1 MTEQHPPLVQRL
13 RDKLTR
19 SRDFSISLVI
29 HFIIIVLL
37 GGVII
42 TKVVPEQD
50 EIIGSIGPVA
60 EAVRPESS
68 TGCSLKPE
76 LPLDQLINPKT
87 SGNLPPIPISDG
99 TTAPVATLFTIQG
112 ADTLPPSVGP
122 VNPSGPKLESTP
134 SPTIGELT
142 PDVRK
147 QLMQTLSVW
156 KNVSSTGKRAEYEF
170 TAFIGQYSGGNWNS
184 TVRVSNGKIDAGS
197 LPNLLYL
204 MSTWTKDRVRTNYT
218 NVRAIRLDSDE
229 LLTVRPPFIFL
240 TGTRDFQLTEKEV
253 ENLRAYLKVG
263 GCIWGDSS
271 VPGQRSRF
279 DLAFKREMR
288 RVVADVDKNFEPL
301 PADHPLYAQAYF
313 KDVKQMPAG
322 LNNYRL
328 PIYAMKMY
336 GEVAILY
343 TANDY
348 GDMWQVGLDHDGKI
362 DLGRNA
368 DGQYTATNPAIYDQ
382 REVYIRN
389 IDRDSLEASYRF
401 GANVVMHLLT
411 RWQSKVGEAASST
424 L

>member
-1 MTEQHPPLVQRL
+1 MTDQQPPLVQRL
-13 RDKLTR
+13 RDKLSR

-42 TKVVPEQD
+42 TKVVPERD
-50 EIIGSIGPVA
+50 EITGEIAPVA
-60 EAVRPESS
+60 ETVPPRPVDKPALNQDLSLDKLIKKAPSS
-68 TGCSLKPE
+68 
-76 LPLDQLINPKT
+76 D
-87 SGNLPPIPISDG
+87 LPPIIVSDPKNPQVPLFIKGIDVPQPDASQVSPDISKIA
-99 TTAPVATLFTIQG
+99 APA
-112 ADTLPPSVGP
+112 PSV
-122 VNPSGPKLESTP
+122 VNEITP
-134 SPTIGELT
+134 EIRS
-142 PDVRK
+142 
-147 QLMQTLSVW
+147 QLAQTLSIW
-156 KNVSSTGKRAEYEF
+156 KNVSSTGKRADFEF

-184 TVRVSNGKIDAGS
+184 TVRLSNGKIDAGS

-204 MSTWTKDRVRTNYT
+204 MSAWTKDRIRTNYT

-263 GCIWGDSS
+263 GCVWGDSS

-301 PADHPLYAQAYF
+301 PADHPLYSQAYF

-368 DGQYTATNPAIYDQ
+368 IGQYTATNPAIYDQ

-411 RWQSKVGEAASST
+411 RWQSKVGEAATST

>member
-1 MTEQHPPLVQRL
+1 MTDQLPPLVQRL
-13 RDKLTR
+13 RDKLSR

-42 TKVVPEQD
+42 TRVVPEPEQ
-50 EIIGSIGPVA
+50 ITGTIAPVA
-60 EAVRPESS
+60 DAVRPPP
-68 TGCSLKPE
+68 TDKTTLKQE
-76 LPLDQLINPKT
+76 MPLDKLINPGPSKDQ
-87 SGNLPPIPISDG
+87 PPILTSEQK
-99 TTAPVATLFTIQG
+99 APQVPLFIK
-112 ADTLPPSVGP
+112 SVDI
-122 VNPSGPKLESTP
+122 P
-134 SPTIGELT
+134 SPTADRVPSAISPMESAAPSSVNEIT
-142 PDVRK
+142 PEIRS
-147 QLMQTLSVW
+147 QLARTQQSWVGTP
-156 KNVSSTGKRAEYEF
+156 GKGKHAEYDF

-184 TVRVSNGKIDAGS
+184 TVRLSNGKIDAGS

-204 MSTWTKDRVRTNYT
+204 MSSWTKDRVRTNYA

-240 TGTRDFQLTEKEV
+240 TGTRDFQLTDKEV
-253 ENLRAYLKVG
+253 ENLRSYLKVG

-301 PADHPLYAQAYF
+301 PADHPLYSQAYF

-348 GDMWQVGLDHDGKI
+348 GDMWQVGLDLNGKI

-368 DGQYTATNPAIYDQ
+368 AGQYIATNPAIYDQ
-382 REVYIRN
+382 RDIYIRN

-411 RWQSKVGEAASST
+411 RWQNKVGEAAASA

>member
-1 MTEQHPPLVQRL
+1 MTDQQPPLVQRL
-13 RDKLTR
+13 RDKLSR

-29 HFIIIVLL
+29 HFIIIIVL

-42 TKVVPEQD
+42 TKVVPEPIDVTGQIAPITESVPRPPTNDSTLNQD
-50 EIIGSIGPVA
+50 M
-60 EAVRPESS
+60 
-68 TGCSLKPE
+68 
-76 LPLDQLINPKT
+76 PLDRLINPRNSGDLPPVIST
-87 SGNLPPIPISDG
+87 TQGNLPISPVSIRGLDIPRPD
-99 TTAPVATLFTIQG
+99 AVQ
-112 ADTLPPSVGP
+112 LPPSISRTESGAP
-122 VNPSGPKLESTP
+122 ASVNE
-134 SPTIGELT
+134 IT
-142 PDVRK
+142 PDIRR
-147 QLMQTLSVW
+147 QLATTLSLW
-156 KNVSSTGKRAEYEF
+156 TGPSTTGKKAEYEF

-204 MSTWTKDRVRTNYT
+204 MSAWTKDRVRTNYT

-229 LLTVRPPFIFL
+229 LLNVRPPFIFL

-301 PADHPLYAQAYF
+301 PADHPLYSQAYF
-313 KDVKQMPAG
+313 KDVKEMPAG

-336 GEVAILY
+336 GEVAIIY

-348 GDMWQVGLDHDGKI
+348 GDMWQVGLEQDGKI

-368 DGQYTATNPAIYDQ
+368 AGQYVATNPAIYDQ
-382 REVYIRN
+382 RDIYLRN
-389 IDRDSLEASYRF
+389 INRDSLEASYRF

-411 RWQSKVGEAASST
+411 RWQSKVGEAASSA

>member
-1 MTEQHPPLVQRL
+1 MTDQQPPLVQRL
-13 RDKLTR
+13 RDKLSR

-29 HFIIIVLL
+29 HCIIIVLL

-42 TKVVPEQD
+42 TRVVPEPD
-50 EIIGSIGPVA
+50 EITGTIGPVS
-60 EAVRPESS
+60 EAVSPPP
-68 TGCSLKPE
+68 TDKPPLKQE
-76 LPLDQLINPKT
+76 IPLNQLINPGP
-87 SGNLPPIPISDG
+87 SRDMPAIIISDQKNPQ
-99 TTAPVATLFTIQG
+99 APLFIKSIDVPQPNAG
-112 ADTLPPSVGP
+112 QMPAVIS
-122 VNPSGPKLESTP
+122 KMESATP
-134 SPTIGELT
+134 SSVNEITAE
-142 PDVRK
+142 VRT
-147 QLMQTLSVW
+147 QLAATQRIW
-156 KNVSSTGKRAEYEF
+156 TGVPGKGKHAEYEF

-184 TVRVSNGKIDAGS
+184 TVRISNGKIDAGS

-204 MSTWTKDRVRTNYT
+204 MSAWTKDRVRTNYT

-253 ENLRAYLKVG
+253 ENLRAYLRVG

-301 PADHPLYAQAYF
+301 PADHPLYSQAYF
-313 KDVKQMPAG
+313 KDVKQIPAG

-362 DLGRNA
+362 DLGQNA
-368 DGQYTATNPAIYDQ
+368 AGQYVATNPAIYNQ
-382 REVYIRN
+382 RDVYIRN

-411 RWQSKVGEAASST
+411 RWQSKVGEAASSA

>member
-1 MTEQHPPLVQRL
+1 MTDQQPPLVQRL
-13 RDKLTR
+13 RDKLSS

-29 HFIIIVLL
+29 HFIIIVVL

-42 TKVVPEQD
+42 TKVVPEPVDVTGQ
-50 EIIGSIGPVA
+50 IGPIT
-60 EAVRPESS
+60 ESVTPPPTNDS
-68 TGCSLKPE
+68 TLKQE
-76 LPLDQLINPKT
+76 MPLNQLINPAP
-87 SGNLPPIPISDG
+87 SSQLPPVILSDPKNTQAPLFTKGVDIPQPNASQAAAAISKLEG
-99 TTAPVATLFTIQG
+99 TTPVT
-112 ADTLPPSVGP
+112 
-122 VNPSGPKLESTP
+122 VNE
-134 SPTIGELT
+134 IT
-142 PDVRK
+142 PDVRRE
-147 QLMQTLSVW
+147 LTQTLRIW
-156 KNVSSTGKRAEYEF
+156 RNISSTGKRAEYEF

-184 TVRVSNGKIDAGS
+184 TVRMSNGKIDAGS

-204 MSTWTKDRVRTNYT
+204 MSAWTKDRVRTNYT

-229 LLTVRPPFIFL
+229 LLNVRPPFIFL
-240 TGTRDFQLTEKEV
+240 TGTRDFQLTDKEV

-301 PADHPLYAQAYF
+301 PADHPLYSQAYF
-313 KDVKQMPAG
+313 KDVKEMPAG

-336 GEVAILY
+336 GEVAIIY

-348 GDMWQVGLDHDGKI
+348 GDMWQIGLDQDGKI
-362 DLGRNA
+362 DLSRNA
-368 DGQYTATNPAIYDQ
+368 AGQYVAVNPAVYDQ
-382 REVYIRN
+382 RDVYIRN
-389 IDRDSLEASYRF
+389 LDRDSLEASYRF

-411 RWQSKVGEAASST
+411 RWQSKVGEAASSA

>member
-13 RDKLTR
+13 RDKLSR

-29 HFIIIVLL
+29 HSIVLVLL

-42 TKVVPEQD
+42 TKVVPETD
-50 EIIGSIGPVA
+50 EIIGEIAPVT
-60 EAVRPESS
+60 EAAPTENR
-68 TGCSLKPE
+68 TGCTLNAD
-76 LPLDQLINPKT
+76 LPLNKLINPKT
-87 SGNLPPIPISDG
+87 SGDLPPVPISDG
-99 TTAPVATLFTIQG
+99 SNVPVATLFSIKG
-112 ADTLPPSVGP
+112 IDAI
-122 VNPSGPKLESTP
+122 
-134 SPTIGELT
+134 SPTGLVDLSVSKMEGAPAPTVGELT
-142 PDVRK
+142 PDVRNQIAK
-147 QLMQTLSVW
+147 TLSIW
-156 KNVSSTGKRAEYEF
+156 RNVSSTGKRAEYEF

-184 TVRVSNGKIDAGS
+184 TVRVTNGKIDAGS

-204 MSTWTKDRVRTNYT
+204 MSAWTKDRVRTNYT
-218 NVRAIRLDSDE
+218 NVRAIRLDSEE

-240 TGTRDFQLTEKEV
+240 TGTRDFQLTDKEV
-253 ENLRAYLKVG
+253 ENLRAYLRVG

-301 PADHPLYAQAYF
+301 PADHPLYSQAYF
-313 KDVKQMPAG
+313 KDVKEMPAG

-348 GDMWQVGLDHDGKI
+348 GDMWQVGLDHDGRI

-368 DGQYTATNPAIYDQ
+368 AGQYVATNPAIYDQ

-411 RWQSKVGEAASST
+411 RWQSKVGEAALST

>member
-1 MTEQHPPLVQRL
+1 MTDQQPPLVQRL
-13 RDKLTR
+13 RDKLSR

-29 HFIIIVLL
+29 HCIIIVLL

-42 TKVVPEQD
+42 TRVVPPSEPVSGQIAPIAENVPRPPVDDSPLKTVVPEIFTPPSNPAPGAID
-50 EIIGSIGPVA
+50 VIKSDTPRPTIIVPGIIVPPAPVNQVA
-60 EAVRPESS
+60 SEWMRPERVPSS
-68 TGCSLKPE
+68 
-76 LPLDQLINPKT
+76 
-87 SGNLPPIPISDG
+87 SDV
-99 TTAPVATLFTIQG
+99 TMTQ
-112 ADTLPPSVGP
+112 
-122 VNPSGPKLESTP
+122 
-134 SPTIGELT
+134 
-142 PDVRK
+142 DVRRAIAE
-147 QLMQTLSVW
+147 TLGSW
-156 KNVSSTGKRAEYEF
+156 KPNAKGAKVEYEF

-184 TVRVSNGKIDAGS
+184 TVRISNGKIDAGS

-204 MSTWTKDRVRTNYT
+204 MSAWTKDRVRTNYT

-253 ENLRAYLKVG
+253 ENLRAYLRVG

-301 PADHPLYAQAYF
+301 PADHPLYSQAYF
-313 KDVKQMPAG
+313 KDVKQIPAG

-362 DLGRNA
+362 DLGQNA
-368 DGQYTATNPAIYDQ
+368 AGQYVATNPAIYNQ
-382 REVYIRN
+382 RDVYIRN

-411 RWQSKVGEAASST
+411 RWQSKVGEAASSA

>member
-42 TKVVPEQD
+42 TKVVPPSEPVSGQIAPIAENVPRPPTD
-50 EIIGSIGPVA
+50 DPLSKQVVPNIFNPPSSTTPDASRVIKSDNISPLIIVTERIVLPAPINPVA
-60 EAVRPESS
+60 
-68 TGCSLKPE
+68 
-76 LPLDQLINPKT
+76 
-87 SGNLPPIPISDG
+87 SDFIKVEEV
-99 TTAPVATLFTIQG
+99 P
-112 ADTLPPSVGP
+112 
-122 VNPSGPKLESTP
+122 NPSDVVMSQDARRAIAE
-134 SPTIGELT
+134 TIG
-142 PDVRK
+142 R
-147 QLMQTLSVW
+147 W
-156 KNVSSTGKRAEYEF
+156 KPNSKGVKVDYEF

-348 GDMWQVGLDHDGKI
+348 GDMWQVGLDRDGKI

-368 DGQYTATNPAIYDQ
+368 IGQYTATNPAIYDQ

-411 RWQSKVGEAASST
+411 RWQSKVGEAASSA